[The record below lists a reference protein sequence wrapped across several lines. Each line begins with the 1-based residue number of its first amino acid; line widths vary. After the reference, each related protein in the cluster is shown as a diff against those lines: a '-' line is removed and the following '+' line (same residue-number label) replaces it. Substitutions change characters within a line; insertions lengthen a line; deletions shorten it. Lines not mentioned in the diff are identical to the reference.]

1 MSGIESGRGTSSDA
15 NIPFPLRVVRDSSNE
30 IARYR
35 GLDALATQALSRF
48 ALINFRIKDIAEDFR
63 GTATRSVGYPMSAN
77 EEGITEIK
85 VVSRESYPDML
96 RTLSTIAFNLYNTY
110 LSGSENTR
118 AAAKEVRAV
127 IIDLFPPHL

>member
-1 MSGIESGRGTSSDA
+1 MSGIESERGTSSDA

-35 GLDALATQALSRF
+35 GLDTLTAEALSKF

-77 EEGITEIK
+77 EEGITEIW
-85 VVSRESYPDML
+85 VVSREGYPDML
-96 RTLSTIAFNLYNTY
+96 RDLSTRAFNLYNTY

-118 AAAKEVRAV
+118 AAAKEVQGIV
-127 IIDLFPPHL
+127 IDLFPPHL